1 MEKEWLTTTK
11 DLSPIILGVITIISG
26 LISGLIAIYVGPEI
40 KFKYE
45 NKQKTLEYK
54 INLILN
60 IRQLLDKSEN
70 IEEIK
75 FSSYWGFIK
84 DNLNEEEKKI
94 VFDSAHMII
103 GGMKNS
109 DFYLR
114 KEKISL
120 MLSRIEKE
128 WILN

>member
-1 MEKEWLTTTK
+1 M
-11 DLSPIILGVITIISG
+11 
-26 LISGLIAIYVGPEI
+26 
-40 KFKYE
+40 
-45 NKQKTLEYK
+45 
-54 INLILN
+54 ILN

-128 WILN
+128 WILNWF

>member
-26 LISGLIAIYVGPEI
+26 LIAIYVGPKI

>member
-1 MEKEWLTTTK
+1 MDKEWLTTTK
-11 DLSPIILGVITIISG
+11 ELSPIILALITIISG
-26 LISGLIAIYVGPEI
+26 LISGLISIYLGPKI

-45 NKQKTLEYK
+45 NKQKILEYR
-54 INLILN
+54 INLISNL
-60 IRQLLDKSEN
+60 RQVLDKAEN
-70 IEEIK
+70 IEDIQ

-94 VFDSAHMII
+94 VFNSGQTII

-109 DFYLR
+109 DFYVR

>member
-1 MEKEWLTTTK
+1 MDKEWLTTAK
-11 DLSPIILGVITIISG
+11 ELSPILITIITIVSG
-26 LISGLIAIYVGPEI
+26 LISGLIAIYIGPKI

-45 NKQKTLEYK
+45 NKQKILEYR
-54 INLILN
+54 INLISN
-60 IRQLLDKSEN
+60 IRQMLDKAEN

-84 DNLNEEEKKI
+84 DNLNEEEKKV
-94 VFDSAHMII
+94 VFNSAHTII

-109 DFYLR
+109 DFYVR
-114 KEKISL
+114 KEKISS

>member
-1 MEKEWLTTTK
+1 MDKEWLTTTK
-11 DLSPIILGVITIISG
+11 ELSPIILALITIISG
-26 LISGLIAIYVGPEI
+26 LISGLIAIYLGPKI

-45 NKQKTLEYK
+45 NKQKILEYR
-54 INLILN
+54 INLISNL
-60 IRQLLDKSEN
+60 RQVLDKAEN
-70 IEEIK
+70 IEDIQ

-94 VFDSAHMII
+94 VFNSGQTII

-109 DFYLR
+109 DFYVR